1 MVLDFFA
8 GISVRSV
15 DLSTSCVEKCVVVKT
30 YPLDS
35 PRQPWQVA
43 GMFLRKL
50 RVQKDGK
57 EHRYWSLVE
66 TVRTPDGPR
75 QRTLC
80 YLGELNSSTRARWQ
94 KTVEVFNEQGESTQL
109 KLFPA
114 EAAAPEYPSVARV
127 LVKKVRVERTRRFG
141 DCYLGLELWKRL
153 GLEEF
158 FARHLDQEF
167 ADVPWSR
174 VAAVLAINRLCDPG
188 SELAIERH
196 WYPGTALDDLLHIGT
211 GKINDTR
218 LYRCLDRLLPLKTKI
233 EQHLKQ
239 RFGELFQAEFDVL
252 LYDLTS
258 TYVEGTAE
266 ENPMM
271 RRGYSRDHRPDCE
284 QLVLALIV
292 NADGFPF
299 SYELFDGNRADVST
313 VETILRTVER
323 KHGKARRVWIFDRGV
338 VSEENLMAIRKR
350 GGQYLVGT
358 PRSKL
363 KQFEQE
369 LLKDDFEKIRPEV
382 EVKQIRIPGGEETY
396 ILCRTAGRKEK
407 EKAIR
412 SRFVAKIEKALAGL
426 EKRITAGK
434 LRDRFKMERNLGRIQ
449 ASHPQVADLYE
460 MAVQDSKEGPR
471 LVWRQKPEQQQWL
484 EAREGAYLLRTNL
497 TVDGAADLWKKYM
510 QLTEVEAAFRSL
522 KSELKIR
529 PLFHQLERRVKAHVL
544 VAFLGYAL
552 LVTLKHLLKRSAS
565 EYSPAQALKRLS
577 ELYSVDIVLPTVEG
591 REICLR
597 RITKRENDQEELL
610 QQLRVELPERLEPIQ
625 ILKCSADSAIA

>member
-1 MVLDFFA
+1 
-8 GISVRSV
+8 
-15 DLSTSCVEKCVVVKT
+15 
-30 YPLDS
+30 
-35 PRQPWQVA
+35 
-43 GMFLRKL
+43 MFLRKL
-50 RVQKDGK
+50 RVHKDGK
-57 EHRYWSLVE
+57 EHGYWSLVE
-66 TVRTPDGPR
+66 TIRTADGPR

-80 YLGELNSSTRARWQ
+80 YLGELNGSAHARWQ
-94 KTVEVFNEQGESTQL
+94 KTIEVFNEHGESTQL
-109 KLFPA
+109 KLFSSEA
-114 EAAAPEYPSVARV
+114 EVPDDPNVARV

-141 DCYLGLELWKRL
+141 DCYLGLELWKQL
-153 GLEEF
+153 GLAEF
-158 FARHLDQEF
+158 LAQHLDVDG

-174 VAAVLAINRLCDPG
+174 VAAVLAINRLCAPG
-188 SELAIERH
+188 SELAVEQH
-196 WYPGTALDDLLHIGT
+196 WYPSTALDDLLHIEA

-266 ENPMM
+266 ANPLM

-292 NADGFPF
+292 NQEGFPF

-313 VETILRTVER
+313 VEAILRTVER

-338 VSEENLMAIRKR
+338 VSEENLGAIRKR

-358 PRSKL
+358 ARSKL

-382 EVKQIRIPGGEETY
+382 EVKQIQIPGGEETY

-426 EKRITAGK
+426 EKRIAEGK

-460 MAVQDSKEGPR
+460 MAVKDSKDGPR
-471 LVWRQKPEQQQWL
+471 LFWRQKPEQQQWL

-510 QLTEVEAAFRSL
+510 QLTEVEAAFRTL
-522 KSELKIR
+522 KSELAIR
-529 PLFHQLERRVKAHVL
+529 PLFHQLEKRVKAHGL
-544 VAFLGYAL
+544 VVFLGYAL
-552 LVTLKHLLKRSAS
+552 QVTLKHLLKRSGS
-565 EYSPAQALKRLS
+565 EYSPAQALKRLA
-577 ELYSVDIVLPTVEG
+577 EIHSVDIVLPTVEG
-591 REICLR
+591 REIWLR
-597 RITKRENDQEELL
+597 RIAKLDE
-610 QQLRVELPERLEPIQ
+610 QQQSILHQLKMTLPERLEPLRIQ
-625 ILKCSADSAIA
+625 KCSENSAIA